1 MKQYDLGDWIL
12 EFDHEDEYRII
23 KYENSAVVI
32 DKEREAVVLIS
43 LNGDNICIERTYY
56 AMIYEF
62 VKDKN
67 IIRFRTIEEN

>member
-32 DKEREAVVLIS
+32 DKER
-43 LNGDNICIERTYY
+43 
-56 AMIYEF
+56 
-62 VKDKN
+62 
-67 IIRFRTIEEN
+67 

>member
-23 KYENSAVVI
+23 KDENSAVVI

-43 LNGDNICIERTYY
+43 LNGDNICIERTY

>member
-23 KYENSAVVI
+23 KDENSAVVI

-43 LNGDNICIERTYY
+43 LNIVDKES
-56 AMIYEF
+56 MH
-62 VKDKN
+62 VKISTVHAKASANEDKHK
-67 IIRFRTIEEN
+67 

>member
-23 KYENSAVVI
+23 KDENSAVVI

-43 LNGDNICIERTYY
+43 LNGDNICIEMTYY